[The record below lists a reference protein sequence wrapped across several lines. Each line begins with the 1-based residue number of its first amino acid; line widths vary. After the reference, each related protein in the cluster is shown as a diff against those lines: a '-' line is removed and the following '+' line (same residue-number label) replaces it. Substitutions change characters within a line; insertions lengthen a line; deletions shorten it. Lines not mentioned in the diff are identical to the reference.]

1 LWSDV
6 GSMMG
11 RKGNKQTKRKT
22 IPVTKQQGGKNGWLW
37 VDPARVRFQH
47 ARIRQHFSGCGRS
60 VIETLESIRRG
71 EMSPGDLPPIQVI
84 VGPED
89 SGGVWYFSLNN
100 RRLYVLKRCREEG
113 LLDNNL
119 VRVRVRQ
126 VKSENE
132 MERYTLENCA
142 LEAKFIRE
150 KEAKGEAA
158 IEYESDKSSCGRT
171 SECDKKSEVEAEENS
186 TVSNEIRENVVDS
199 RTNGIKKYGRP
210 SENQGDDEST
220 SDGDSDGDSDSG
232 NCGKKYANPFDMNE
246 SGTDTDSDN

>member
-1 LWSDV
+1 
-6 GSMMG
+6 MG
-11 RKGNKQTKRKT
+11 RKGKKQTKGKT
-22 IPVTKQQGGKNGWLW
+22 NIVTNQQSGKNGWLW

-47 ARIRQHFSGCGRS
+47 ARIRQYFSGCGRS

-71 EMSPGDLPPIQVI
+71 DLSPGDLPPIQVI

-126 VKSENE
+126 AKSENE

-150 KEAKGEAA
+150 RDPKGEAA
-158 IEYESDKSSCGRT
+158 IEHESEKNSCERIT
-171 SECDKKSEVEAEENS
+171 ECDKKSKAEAEENS
-186 TVSNEIRENVVDS
+186 TFSKEIREHVVES
-199 RTNGIKKYGRP
+199 GTNGITNYFIP
-210 SENQGDDEST
+210 PENQGGYEST
-220 SDGDSDGDSDSG
+220 SDSGSDSHTS
-232 NCGKKYANPFDMNE
+232 NCGFKHTNPFDMNE
-246 SGTDTDSDN
+246 SGTDTDSDGN